1 MLSFQFH
8 KGTIRTHSPQCC
20 GTGYRHFNSIK
31 VQLELQE
38 DSSSFYMRKNFNS
51 IKVQLE
57 RHTSYMPADRNPF
70 QFHKG
75 TIRTLWQT
83 QLRRSIAHFNSI
95 KVQLELYNRYN
106 IRYHTNWFQFHK
118 GTIRTRQSLRF
129 PLHPS
134 PFQFHKGTIR
144 TVNSLMLQLFSNIS
158 IP

>member
-1 MLSFQFH
+1 MD
-8 KGTIRTHSPQCC
+8 GTYFNSIKVQLEPNKAYFMKRLDD
-20 GTGYRHFNSIK
+20 YFNSIK

-95 KVQLELYNRYN
+95 KVQLELAVQPNLLYIFRN
-106 IRYHTNWFQFHK
+106 F
-118 GTIRTRQSLRF
+118 
-129 PLHPS
+129 
-134 PFQFHKGTIR
+134 
-144 TVNSLMLQLFSNIS
+144 NSIKVQLELSSLFSRITCIVIS